1 MMLVVT
7 VALVVIVIIMESR
20 DTDGDDDGVGG
31 NVGGMISWLVYVL
44 PIFYLCSHFPNASLL
59 TAYLPDLRCLSYRY
73 ILRQRCALH
82 TFVELKIMR

>member
-20 DTDGDDDGVGG
+20 DTDGDDDGVCG

-59 TAYLPDLRCLSYRY
+59 TAYLPDVFLIDISSDNDVHYT
-73 ILRQRCALH
+73 H
-82 TFVELKIMR
+82 SSG